1 MKDFRIR
8 EMKRDERVLLKS
20 FLYEAIFQRD
30 KNDLLSRNVIEKPEL
45 KIFIDRFGEKPDDH
59 CLVAECEG
67 KVVGAVWT
75 RVLDGSIK
83 GYGYVD
89 SQTPEFAISLYE
101 PYRNLGIG
109 TALMKSMLDVLRGK
123 GYQQTSLAVQKDNYA
138 VKMYEAVGF
147 HIAAESEE
155 EFLMI
160 CRLNQEEHL

>member
-8 EMKRDERVLLKS
+8 GMERNERVLLKS
-20 FLYEAIFQRD
+20 FLYEAIFQR
-30 KNDLLSRNVIEKPEL
+30 NENNLLSCDVIEKPEL

-75 RVLDGSIK
+75 RVLDGTVK
-83 GYGYVD
+83 GYGHVD
-89 SQTPEFAISLYE
+89 SQTPEFAISLYK

-109 TALMKSMLDVLRGK
+109 TALMKSMLDVLRGE
-123 GYQQTSLAVQKDNYA
+123 GYQQASLAVQKDNYA
-138 VKMYEAVGF
+138 VKMYETVGF
-147 HIAAESEE
+147 YIVAELEE

-160 CRLNQEEHL
+160 CRLNQEVHL